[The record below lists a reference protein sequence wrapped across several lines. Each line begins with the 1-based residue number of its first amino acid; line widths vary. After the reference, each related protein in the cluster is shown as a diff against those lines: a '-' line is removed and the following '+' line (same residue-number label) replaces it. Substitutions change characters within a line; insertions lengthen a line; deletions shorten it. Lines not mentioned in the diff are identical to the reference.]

1 MNPPPDLR
9 PVDLRP
15 ASKLAVQAFRAW
27 IEEEPDLAS
36 VLVLRAEGVYGPG
49 SRGNPDA
56 RFLLAALGAA
66 RALEAP
72 DAILVDL
79 ERADYRWG
87 DALLMLWN
95 VVEQVEPPL
104 PLHLVGGPRSEPAL
118 RSLLGPAADRLVHA
132 SFEAGF
138 AAVSALALAR
148 AREADARERAT
159 PSPPP
164 PGAPPGPP

>member
-1 MNPPPDLR
+1 MSSPELR

-15 ASKLAVQAFRAW
+15 ASNLAVQAFRAW
-27 IEEEPDLAS
+27 VEEGPDLAE
-36 VLVLRAEGVYGPG
+36 VLVLRVEGVYGHG

-56 RFLLAALGAA
+56 RSLLAALGAA

-79 ERADYRWG
+79 ERVDYRWG
-87 DALLMLWN
+87 DALLSLWSA
-95 VVEQVEPPL
+95 VEQVEPPV

-118 RSLLGPAADRLVHA
+118 RSLLGGAADGLLHS

-148 AREADARERAT
+148 AGEVEARELASR
-159 PSPPP
+159 PPP
-164 PGAPPGPP
+164 QP

>member
-15 ASKLAVQAFRAW
+15 ASKLAVEAFRSW
-27 IEEEPDLAS
+27 IEEGPDLAS
-36 VLVLRAEGVYGPG
+36 VLVLRVEGVYGHG
-49 SRGNPDA
+49 SAGNPDA
-56 RFLLAALGAA
+56 RSLLAALGAA
-66 RALEAP
+66 RALASP

-79 ERADYRWG
+79 ERVEYGWG

-95 VVEQVEPPL
+95 VLDSIEPPL
-104 PLHLVGGPRSEPAL
+104 HLHLVGGPRSRAAL
-118 RSLLGPAADRLVHA
+118 SSLLGPAAGRVLHP

-148 AREADARERAT
+148 AREVEARERAT
-159 PSPPP
+159 RPPREE
-164 PGAPPGPP
+164 PPGPP

>member
-9 PVDLRP
+9 PVDLRL
-15 ASKLAVQAFRAW
+15 ASKLAVQALQAW
-27 IEEEPDLAS
+27 VEEGPDLAS
-36 VLVLRAEGVYGPG
+36 VLVLRVEGVYGHG
-49 SRGNPDA
+49 SLGNPDA
-56 RFLLAALGAA
+56 RYLLAILGVV

-79 ERADYRWG
+79 GRVDYRWG

-95 VVEQVEPPL
+95 VVEQAEPPV
-104 PLHLVGGPRSEPAL
+104 PLHLVGGPRSEAAL

-148 AREADARERAT
+148 AGEVDARERAT
-159 PSPPP
+159 RSPPP